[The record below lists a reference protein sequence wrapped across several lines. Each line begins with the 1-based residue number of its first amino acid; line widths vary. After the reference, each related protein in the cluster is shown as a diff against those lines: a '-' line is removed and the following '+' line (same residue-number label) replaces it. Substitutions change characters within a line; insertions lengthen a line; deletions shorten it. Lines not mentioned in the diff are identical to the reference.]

1 MKTVTEDKPELE
13 VRIGE
18 IEFETQLQSDPTL
31 AKGEKRI
38 SIEGAKGQER
48 ILTEVRVV
56 DGIVTRNEIGR
67 EVLREPVTQVILV
80 GTKEKEPQENG
91 ISLASEV
98 QPPLPSY
105 EGGVSGES
113 LVEPSLPSY
122 EGGVSSESLVE

>member
-67 EVLREPVTQVILV
+67 E
-80 GTKEKEPQENG
+80 
-91 ISLASEV
+91 
-98 QPPLPSY
+98 
-105 EGGVSGES
+105 
-113 LVEPSLPSY
+113 
-122 EGGVSSESLVE
+122 